1 MSLPYDVIQEAPSLL
16 PPSPHSHTPTLSQT
30 TGDVADHSITNQ
42 LMDVIWSFGQV
53 YPDYFHTPASG
64 IEAGTAQNMRFYQ
77 PDEIKYHG
85 GHNRGRSTI
94 NFFGK
99 CVCVHVCVCAY
110 MSVHVHSFIYVCMYV
125 CVCACV
131 FAYMRTCVH
140 GWGGWR
146 LDGGAHHENFSQFL
160 AHRC

>member
-1 MSLPYDVIQEAPSLL
+1 MLCLMTWYKEVPSLL

-64 IEAGTAQNMRFYQ
+64 IEAGTAQNTRFYQ

-85 GHNRGRSTI
+85 GRNRGRSTI

-99 CVCVHVCVCAY
+99 CMCVHVC
-110 MSVHVHSFIYVCMYV
+110 
-125 CVCACV
+125 ACV
-131 FAYMRTCVH
+131 HT
-140 GWGGWR
+140 
-146 LDGGAHHENFSQFL
+146 
-160 AHRC
+160 